1 MSAPKYTPGPWRK
14 GDTRATGSTMVHAA
28 NWDRKSGEH
37 GEVTVALVNGRAGE
51 QEANARL
58 IAAAPELLAALQDL
72 AEWGSG
78 AGWTMPGPGPAKS
91 RADVLARARAAIAKA
106 TGGEP

>member
-1 MSAPKYTPGPWRK
+1 
-14 GDTRATGSTMVHAA
+14 MVHAA

-58 IAAAPELLAALQDL
+58 IAAAPELLAALQTL
-72 AEWGSG
+72 AEKYEGLDEHFRHSLRSEDM
-78 AGWTMPGPGPAKS
+78 AMI
-91 RADVLARARAAIAKA
+91 RVVIAKA
-106 TGGEP
+106 TGGDL